1 MRLADLAQ
9 PFGVAAAVVDGMD
22 VAAVH
27 AKAAELG
34 ALSRTGAGP
43 ALLPLMVSLLA
54 GFMAWSRSGISKRYW
69 RELCLSSPQS

>member
-1 MRLADLAQ
+1 VIVIIGATALTLAN
-9 PFGVAAAVVDGMD
+9 
-22 VAAVH
+22 
-27 AKAAELG
+27 
-34 ALSRTGAGP
+34 TGAGP